1 MGVIISLIV
10 IVAII
15 TLYDYFAAGKWQQV
29 TSVSRNSLVFEN
41 RNQEYGA
48 YVLRKDYDKNLMWIM
63 FALFLTIAIAYGSY
77 MIYKSIPEVVVPP
90 PPVDTSQFVVP
101 APPEEEV
108 PPPPKEE
115 LPPPMEKTVAFIA
128 PVVVDIEVDEEVVIV
143 DPDVKVSTVTNDV
156 EEENWSPPVV
166 GEEKVTETKAP
177 EVYTFVDEEA
187 EFAGGFP
194 AMMAFIQKHIV
205 YPETAKEANIQGK
218 CYLKFAVA
226 SDGSIS
232 GVQVVRGIPG
242 CPECDKAAMK
252 VVREMPKWKAGKI
265 NGKSVSSWFQMP
277 INFTLE

>member
-1 MGVIISLIV
+1 MLVIISIIA
-10 IVAII
+10 IVALV

-48 YVLRKDYDKNLMWIM
+48 YALRKAYDRNLMWIM
-63 FALFLTIAIAYGSY
+63 FGLFMTIAIAYGSY
-77 MIYKSIPEVVVPP
+77 MIYKSIPEAVIPP

-143 DPDVKVSTVTNDV
+143 DPDVKVSNVTNDV

-166 GEEKVTETKAP
+166 GEVKVTEEKAP
-177 EVYTFVDEEA
+177 ETYTFVDEEA

-194 AMMAFIQKHIV
+194 AMMAYIQKHIV
-205 YPETAKEANIQGK
+205 YPEVAKEANIQGK

-232 GVQVVRGIPG
+232 SVQVVRGIPG

-252 VVREMPKWKAGKI
+252 VVKSMPNWKAGKI